1 MRQLN
6 TPDSRIIKL
15 LGRNKVEP
23 DRVYRLSKYAYC
35 KTFRDRHYI
44 KSTMTGGIYE
54 LSDKEWAVVDPSA
67 DLIIQGSDIEAS
79 GLADLVSGCVLV
91 YSTDDDYSRYRF
103 AVTAIKAMD
112 RSSRGV
118 KTYTILPTTACNA
131 RCVYC
136 YEQGMKVST
145 MSESTA
151 DKVIDFILKTKRSDE
166 ITLCWFG
173 GEPLV
178 AANIINRICT
188 GLNEKGV
195 SFKSRIVTNASLFT
209 PELLDTA
216 VNAWHLKRAQ
226 VSVDGSKSDY
236 EARKL
241 FCSPKIHNYEYLL
254 KTIGIMLDAGL
265 EVTLRC
271 NFDQGNIEGMYSF
284 WEDINNLYGA
294 SDKLRVYSSMLFQ
307 AQKDPSCI
315 DLHKR
320 YLELRTEAAKKGMKF
335 LRFKGSECKMKINF
349 CMADSD
355 GKCIVIGPD
364 GNLYNCEHLPGN
376 TSCASIFDED
386 IKLGSDPR
394 ASLEAD
400 DKCRECPF
408 LPECTPFCKHGCPDW
423 FEYCREF
430 KCVETDEQIKRL
442 SN

>member
-1 MRQLN
+1 MRLLN
-6 TPDSRIIKL
+6 SPDSRIIKL

-23 DRVYRLSKYAYC
+23 DRVYRLSKYVYC
-35 KTFRDRHYI
+35 KSFRDRHYI
-44 KSTMTGGIYE
+44 KSTMTGGVFE
-54 LSDKEWAVVDPSA
+54 LSDEEWAVVDPSA
-67 DLIIQGSDIEAS
+67 DLIIQGSDIEVS
-79 GLADLVSGCVLV
+79 GLKELVSGCVLV

-103 AVTAIKAMD
+103 AVTALKAMD
-112 RSSRGV
+112 RSRGV

-178 AANIINRICT
+178 AAKIINRICT
-188 GLNEKGV
+188 RLNEKGV

-216 VNAWHLKRAQ
+216 VNVWHLKRAQ

-284 WEDINNLYGA
+284 WEDINNLYGD

-394 ASLEAD
+394 ASLETD

-430 KCVETDEQIKRL
+430 KCVDTDEQIKRL

>member
-1 MRQLN
+1 MRLLN
-6 TPDSRIIKL
+6 SPDSRIIKL

-35 KTFRDRHYI
+35 KSFRDRHYI

-54 LSDKEWAVVDPSA
+54 LSDEEWAVVDPSA
-67 DLIIQGSDIEAS
+67 DLIIQGSDIEDA
-79 GLADLVSGCVLV
+79 GLVELVLGCVLV

-136 YEQGMKVST
+136 YEQGMKVAT
-145 MSESTA
+145 MSEATA
-151 DKVIDFILKTKRSDE
+151 DKVIDFIIKTKRSDE

-188 GLNEKGV
+188 GLNENGV

-209 PELLDTA
+209 PEVLDTA
-216 VNAWHLKRAQ
+216 VNDWHLKRAQ
-226 VSVDGSKSDY
+226 VSVDGSKADY

-307 AQKDPSCI
+307 AQKEPSCI

-335 LRFKGSECKMKINF
+335 LRFNGSECKMKTNF

-408 LPECTPFCKHGCPDW
+408 LPECTPFCKHGCPDC

-430 KCVETDEQIKRL
+430 RCVDTDEQIKRL

>member
-1 MRQLN
+1 MRLLN
-6 TPDSRIIKL
+6 SPDSKIIKL

-23 DRVYRLSKYAYC
+23 DRIYRLSKYAYC
-35 KTFRDRHYI
+35 KSFRERHYI

-54 LSDKEWAVVDPSA
+54 LSDEEWAVVDPSA
-67 DLIIQGSDIEAS
+67 DLVIQGSDIEAA
-79 GLADLVSGCVLV
+79 GLKELVSGCVLV

-103 AVTAIKAMD
+103 AVTALKAMD
-112 RSSRGV
+112 RSRGV

-136 YEQGMKVST
+136 YEQGMKVAT
-145 MSESTA
+145 MSDATA
-151 DKVIDFILKTKRSDE
+151 DKVIDFILKTKRSEE

-188 GLNEKGV
+188 GLNENGV

-216 VNAWHLKRAQ
+216 VNVWHLKRSQ

-320 YLELRTEAAKKGMKF
+320 YLELRAEAAKKGMKF
-335 LRFKGSECKMKINF
+335 LRFNGSECKMKTNF

-376 TSCASIFDED
+376 TSCANIFDED

-400 DKCRECPF
+400 DKCSECPF

-430 KCVETDEQIKRL
+430 KCADTDEQIKRL
-442 SN
+442 NI

>member
-6 TPDSRIIKL
+6 TPDSRIIKI

-35 KTFRDRHYI
+35 KSFRDRHYI

-54 LSDKEWAVVDPSA
+54 LSDEEWAVVDPSA
-67 DLIIQGSDIEAS
+67 DIIIQGSDIEAA
-79 GLADLVSGCVLV
+79 GLAELVSGCVLV

-103 AVTAIKAMD
+103 AVTALKAMD
-112 RSSRGV
+112 RSRGV

-145 MSESTA
+145 MSETTA
-151 DKVIDFILKTKRSDE
+151 DKVIDFILKTKRSEE

-216 VNAWHLKRAQ
+216 VNVWHLKRAQ

-284 WEDINNLYGA
+284 WEDINNLYGD

-430 KCVETDEQIKRL
+430 KCADTDEQIKRL
-442 SN
+442 SI

>member
-1 MRQLN
+1 MRLLN
-6 TPDSRIIKL
+6 TPDSRIIKI
-15 LGRNKVEP
+15 LGKSRVEP
-23 DRVYRLSKYAYC
+23 DREYRLSVYAYC
-35 KTFRDRHYI
+35 SSLGEHHLI
-44 KSTMTGGIYE
+44 KSTMTGGIFE
-54 LSDKEWAVVDPSA
+54 LSDEEWAAVDPSVNPV
-67 DLIIQGSDIEAS
+67 ISGSVVESA
-79 GLADLVSGCVLV
+79 GLTDLVSGCVLV
-91 YSTDDDYSRYRF
+91 YTTDDDYSRYKF
-103 AVTAIKAMD
+103 AVTALKAFD
-112 RSSRGV
+112 RSRGV

-145 MSESTA
+145 MSVATA
-151 DKVIDFILKTKRSDE
+151 DKVLEFILKTKSSEE
-166 ITLCWFG
+166 ITISWFG

-188 GLNEKGV
+188 GLNEMGV

-216 VNAWHLKRAQ
+216 VNVWHLKRAQ

-284 WEDINNLYGA
+284 WEDINNLYGD

-315 DLHKR
+315 NLHKR

-335 LRFKGSECKMKINF
+335 LRFKGSECKMKTNF

-386 IKLGSDPR
+386 IKLASDPR
-394 ASLEAD
+394 ALLEAD
-400 DKCRECPF
+400 EKCRECPF
-408 LPECTPFCKHGCPDW
+408 LPECTPFLRQGCPDW

-430 KCVETDEQIKRL
+430 RCVDTDEQIKRL
-442 SN
+442 SI

>member
-35 KTFRDRHYI
+35 KSFRDRYYI

-54 LSDKEWAVVDPSA
+54 LSDEEWAVVDPSA
-67 DLIIQGSDIEAS
+67 DLIIQGSDIEAA
-79 GLADLVSGCVLV
+79 GLAELVSGCVLV

-151 DKVIDFILKTKRSDE
+151 DKVIDFILKTKRSEE

-178 AANIINRICT
+178 AANIINRICM

-195 SFKSRIVTNASLFT
+195 SFKSRIITNASLFT

-216 VNAWHLKRAQ
+216 VNVWHLKRAQ

-284 WEDINNLYGA
+284 WEDVNKLYGS
-294 SDKLRVYSSMLFQ
+294 SDNLKIYSAMLFQ
-307 AQKDPSCI
+307 AQKDESCI
-315 DLHKR
+315 DLYRR
-320 YLELRTEAAKKGMKF
+320 YLELRAEAAGEGMKF
-335 LRFKGSECKMKINF
+335 LKFNSSECKMKTNF

-430 KCVETDEQIKRL
+430 KCVDTDEQIKRL
-442 SN
+442 SI

>member
-6 TPDSRIIKL
+6 TPDSRIIKI

-35 KTFRDRHYI
+35 KSFRDRHYI

-54 LSDKEWAVVDPSA
+54 LSDEEWAVVDPSA
-67 DLIIQGSDIEAS
+67 DIIIQGSDIEAA
-79 GLADLVSGCVLV
+79 GLAELVSGCVLV

-103 AVTAIKAMD
+103 AVTALKAMD
-112 RSSRGV
+112 RSRGV

-145 MSESTA
+145 MSETTA
-151 DKVIDFILKTKRSDE
+151 DKVIDFILKTKRSEE

-188 GLNEKGV
+188 GLNENGV

-216 VNAWHLKRAQ
+216 VNVWHLKRAQ

-284 WEDINNLYGA
+284 WEDINNLYGD

-335 LRFKGSECKMKINF
+335 LRFNGSECKMKTNF

-430 KCVETDEQIKRL
+430 KCADTDEQIKRL
-442 SN
+442 SI

>member
-1 MRQLN
+1 MRLLN
-6 TPDSRIIKL
+6 SPDSRIIKL

-23 DRVYRLSKYAYC
+23 DRIYRLSKYAYC
-35 KTFRDRHYI
+35 KSFRDRHYI
-44 KSTMTGGIYE
+44 KSIMTGGIYE
-54 LSDKEWAVVDPSA
+54 LSEEEWAVVDPSA
-67 DLIIQGSDIEAS
+67 DLVIQGSDIEAS
-79 GLADLVSGCVLV
+79 GLAELVSGCVLV

-103 AVTAIKAMD
+103 AVMALKAMD
-112 RSSRGV
+112 MSRGV

-151 DKVIDFILKTKRSDE
+151 DKVIDFILKTKRSEE

-216 VNAWHLKRAQ
+216 VNVWHLKRAQ

-320 YLELRTEAAKKGMKF
+320 YLELRTEASKKGMKF
-335 LRFKGSECKMKINF
+335 LRFKGSECKMKTNF

>member
-1 MRQLN
+1 MRLLN
-6 TPDSRIIKL
+6 TPDSRIIKI
-15 LGRNKVEP
+15 LGRSRVEP
-23 DRVYRLSKYAYC
+23 DRDYRLSAYAYC
-35 KTFRDRHYI
+35 SSLGERHLI

-54 LSDKEWAVVDPSA
+54 LSDEEFSAVDPS
-67 DLIIQGSDIEAS
+67 INPVISGSVVESA
-79 GLADLVSGCVLV
+79 GLTGLVSGCVIV
-91 YSTDDDYSRYRF
+91 YSSDDDYSRYRF
-103 AVTAIKAMD
+103 AVTALKAMD
-112 RSSRGV
+112 RTRGV

-145 MSESTA
+145 MSEATA
-151 DKVIDFILKTKRSDE
+151 DKVLAFILKTKSSDE
-166 ITLCWFG
+166 ITICWFG

-178 AANIINRICT
+178 ASNIINRICT

-195 SFKSRIVTNASLFT
+195 LFKSRIITNASLFA

-216 VNAWHLKRAQ
+216 VNVWHLTRAQ
-226 VSVDGSKSDY
+226 VSVDGAKSDY

-254 KTIGIMLDAGL
+254 KTIGLMLEAGI

-271 NFDQGNIEGMYSF
+271 NYDHGNIEGMYSF
-284 WEDINNLYGA
+284 WEDINKLYGE
-294 SDKLRVYSSMLFQ
+294 SDNLRIYSAMLFQ
-307 AQKDPSCI
+307 AQKDVSCVE
-315 DLHKR
+315 LHRR
-320 YLELRTEAAKKGMKF
+320 YLELRTEAFNKGMNF
-335 LRFKGSECKMKINF
+335 LRFNTSECKMKTNF

-355 GKCIVIGPD
+355 GRCIVIGPD

-430 KCVETDEQIKRL
+430 KCVDTDEQIKRL
-442 SN
+442 SI

>member
-1 MRQLN
+1 MRLLN
-6 TPDSRIIKL
+6 SPDSRIIKI
-15 LGRNKVEP
+15 LGRSQVEP
-23 DRVYRLSKYAYC
+23 DRIYRLSKYAYC
-35 KTFRDRHYI
+35 KSFRDRHYI
-44 KSTMTGGIYE
+44 KSIMTGGIYE
-54 LSDKEWAVVDPSA
+54 LSDEEWAVVDPSA
-67 DLIIQGSDIEAS
+67 DLIIQGSDIEAA
-79 GLADLVSGCVLV
+79 GLAELVSGCVLV

-151 DKVIDFILKTKRSDE
+151 DKVIDFILKTKRSEE

-195 SFKSRIVTNASLFT
+195 SFNSRIITNASLFT

-216 VNAWHLKRAQ
+216 VNVWHLKRAQ

-271 NFDQGNIEGMYSF
+271 NFDQENIEGMYSF

-320 YLELRTEAAKKGMKF
+320 YLELRTEASEKGMKF
-335 LRFKGSECKMKINF
+335 LRFKGSECKMKTNF

-430 KCVETDEQIKRL
+430 KCVDTDEQIKRL

>member
-1 MRQLN
+1 MRLLN
-6 TPDSRIIKL
+6 SPDSRIIKL

-35 KTFRDRHYI
+35 KSFRERHYI

-54 LSDKEWAVVDPSA
+54 LSDEEWAVVDPSA
-67 DLIIQGSDIEAS
+67 DLIIQGSDIEAA
-79 GLADLVSGCVLV
+79 GLADLVSVCVLV

-103 AVTAIKAMD
+103 AVTAIKEMD

-151 DKVIDFILKTKRSDE
+151 DKVIDFIFKTKRSEE

-188 GLNEKGV
+188 GLNEMGV
-195 SFKSRIVTNASLFT
+195 SFKSRIITNASLFT

-216 VNAWHLKRAQ
+216 VNVWHLKRAQ

-254 KTIGIMLDAGL
+254 NTIGIMLNAGL

-284 WEDINNLYGA
+284 WEDINNLYGV

-315 DLHKR
+315 DLQKR

-335 LRFKGSECKMKINF
+335 LRFKGSECKMKTNF

-430 KCVETDEQIKRL
+430 KCVDTDEQIKRL
-442 SN
+442 SI

>member
-1 MRQLN
+1 MRLLN
-6 TPDSRIIKL
+6 SPDSRIIKL
-15 LGRNKVEP
+15 LGRNKVEQ

-35 KTFRDRHYI
+35 KSFRDRHYI

-54 LSDKEWAVVDPSA
+54 LSDEEWAVVDPSA
-67 DLIIQGSDIEAS
+67 DLIIQGSDIEEA
-79 GLADLVSGCVLV
+79 GLAELVSGCVLV

-103 AVTAIKAMD
+103 AVTALKAMD
-112 RSSRGV
+112 RSRGV

-136 YEQGMKVST
+136 YEQGMKFST
-145 MSESTA
+145 MSETTA

-195 SFKSRIVTNASLFT
+195 SFKSRIITNASLFT

-216 VNAWHLKRAQ
+216 VNVWHLKRAQ

-335 LRFKGSECKMKINF
+335 LRFKGSECKMKTNF

-442 SN
+442 SI

>member
-1 MRQLN
+1 
-6 TPDSRIIKL
+6 
-15 LGRNKVEP
+15 
-23 DRVYRLSKYAYC
+23 
-35 KTFRDRHYI
+35 
-44 KSTMTGGIYE
+44 MTGGIFE
-54 LSDKEWAVVDPSA
+54 LSDEEWAVVDPSA
-67 DLIIQGSDIEAS
+67 DLVIQGSDIEAA
-79 GLADLVSGCVLV
+79 GLAELVSGCVLV

-103 AVTAIKAMD
+103 AVTALKAMD
-112 RSSRGV
+112 RSRGV

-151 DKVIDFILKTKRSDE
+151 DKVIDFILKTMRSDE

-195 SFKSRIVTNASLFT
+195 SFKSRIITNASLFT

-216 VNAWHLKRAQ
+216 VNVWHLKRAQ

-284 WEDINNLYGA
+284 WEDINNLYGD

-335 LRFKGSECKMKINF
+335 LRF
-349 CMADSD
+349 
-355 GKCIVIGPD
+355 
-364 GNLYNCEHLPGN
+364 
-376 TSCASIFDED
+376 
-386 IKLGSDPR
+386 
-394 ASLEAD
+394 
-400 DKCRECPF
+400 
-408 LPECTPFCKHGCPDW
+408 
-423 FEYCREF
+423 
-430 KCVETDEQIKRL
+430 
-442 SN
+442 

>member
-1 MRQLN
+1 MRLLN
-6 TPDSRIIKL
+6 SPDSRIIKL

-35 KTFRDRHYI
+35 KSFRERHYI

-54 LSDKEWAVVDPSA
+54 LSDEEWAVVDPSA
-67 DLIIQGSDIEAS
+67 DLIIQGSDIEAA

-151 DKVIDFILKTKRSDE
+151 DKVIDFILKMKRSEE

-195 SFKSRIVTNASLFT
+195 SFNSRIITNASLFT

-216 VNAWHLKRAQ
+216 VNVWHLKRAQ
-226 VSVDGSKSDY
+226 VSVDGAKSDY

-284 WEDINNLYGA
+284 WEDINNLYGD

-320 YLELRTEAAKKGMKF
+320 YLELRTEASEKGMKF
-335 LRFKGSECKMKINF
+335 LRFKGSECKMKTNF

-430 KCVETDEQIKRL
+430 KCVDTDEQIKRL
-442 SN
+442 SI

>member
-35 KTFRDRHYI
+35 KSFQDRHYI
-44 KSTMTGGIYE
+44 KSTMTGGIFE
-54 LSDKEWAVVDPSA
+54 LSDEEWAVVDPSA
-67 DLIIQGSDIEAS
+67 DLILQGSDIEAA
-79 GLADLVSGCVLV
+79 GLAELVSGCVLV

-151 DKVIDFILKTKRSDE
+151 DKVIDFILKTKRSEE

-178 AANIINRICT
+178 AADIINKICK
-188 GLNEKGV
+188 GLNENGV

-216 VNAWHLKRAQ
+216 VNVWHLKRAQ

-236 EARKL
+236 EVRKL

-254 KTIGIMLDAGL
+254 KTIGIMLDAGI

-284 WEDINNLYGA
+284 WEDVNKLYGS
-294 SDKLRVYSSMLFQ
+294 SDNLKIYSAMLFQ
-307 AQKDPSCI
+307 AQKDESCI
-315 DLHKR
+315 DLYRR
-320 YLELRTEAAKKGMKF
+320 YLELRAKAAGEGMKF
-335 LRFKGSECKMKINF
+335 LKFNSSECKMKTNF

-430 KCVETDEQIKRL
+430 KCVDTDEQIKRL
-442 SN
+442 SI

>member
-23 DRVYRLSKYAYC
+23 DRIYRLSKYAYC
-35 KTFRDRHYI
+35 KSFRDRHYI

-54 LSDKEWAVVDPSA
+54 LSDEEWAVVDPSA
-67 DLIIQGSDIEAS
+67 DLIIQGSDIEAA

-145 MSESTA
+145 MSEATA
-151 DKVIDFILKTKRSDE
+151 DKVIDFILKTKRSEE

-195 SFKSRIVTNASLFT
+195 LFKSRIITNASLFT

-216 VNAWHLKRAQ
+216 VNVWHLKRAQ
-226 VSVDGSKSDY
+226 VSVDGAKSDY

-254 KTIGIMLDAGL
+254 KTIGLMLEAGL

-284 WEDINNLYGA
+284 WEDVNNLYGE
-294 SDKLRVYSSMLFQ
+294 SDNLRIYSAMLFQ
-307 AQKDPSCI
+307 AQKDASCVE
-315 DLHKR
+315 LHRR
-320 YLELRTEAAKKGMKF
+320 YLELRAKAAGEGMKF
-335 LRFKGSECKMKINF
+335 LKFNSSECKMKTNF
-349 CMADSD
+349 CMADSE
-355 GKCIVIGPD
+355 GRCIVIGPE

-430 KCVETDEQIKRL
+430 KCVDTDEQIKRL
-442 SN
+442 SI

>member
-1 MRQLN
+1 MRLLN
-6 TPDSRIIKL
+6 SPDSKIIKL

-23 DRVYRLSKYAYC
+23 DRIYRLSKYAYC
-35 KTFRDRHYI
+35 KSFRDRHYI

-54 LSDKEWAVVDPSA
+54 LSDEEWAVVDPSA
-67 DLIIQGSDIEAS
+67 DLVIQGSDIEAA
-79 GLADLVSGCVLV
+79 GLKELVSGCVLV

-103 AVTAIKAMD
+103 AVTALKAMD
-112 RSSRGV
+112 RSRGV

-195 SFKSRIVTNASLFT
+195 SFKSRIITNASLFT

-216 VNAWHLKRAQ
+216 VNVWHLKRAQ

-284 WEDINNLYGA
+284 WEDINNLYGD

-335 LRFKGSECKMKINF
+335 LRFKGSECKIKINF

-430 KCVETDEQIKRL
+430 KCADTDEQIKRL
-442 SN
+442 SI

>member
-1 MRQLN
+1 MRLLN
-6 TPDSRIIKL
+6 SPDSRIIKL

-35 KTFRDRHYI
+35 KSFRDRHYI

-54 LSDKEWAVVDPSA
+54 LSDEEWAVVDPSA
-67 DLIIQGSDIEAS
+67 DLINQGSDIEAA
-79 GLADLVSGCVLV
+79 GLAELVSGCVLV

-136 YEQGMKVST
+136 YEQGMKVYT

-151 DKVIDFILKTKRSDE
+151 DKVIDFILKTKRSEE

-178 AANIINRICT
+178 AANIINRICA

-195 SFKSRIVTNASLFT
+195 SFKSRIITNASLFT

-216 VNAWHLKRAQ
+216 VNVWHLKRAQ

-307 AQKDPSCI
+307 AQKDPRCI
-315 DLHKR
+315 DLNKR

-335 LRFKGSECKMKINF
+335 LRFKGSECKMKTNF

-386 IKLGSDPR
+386 IKLGSDTR

-430 KCVETDEQIKRL
+430 KCVDTDEQIKRL
-442 SN
+442 SI

>member
-23 DRVYRLSKYAYC
+23 DRIYRLSKYAYC
-35 KTFRDRHYI
+35 KSFRDRHYI

-54 LSDKEWAVVDPSA
+54 LSDEEWAVVDPSA
-67 DLIIQGSDIEAS
+67 DLVIQGSDIEAA
-79 GLADLVSGCVLV
+79 GLAELVSGCMLV

-103 AVTAIKAMD
+103 AVTALKAMD

-145 MSESTA
+145 MSEATA
-151 DKVIDFILKTKRSDE
+151 DKVIDFILKTKRSEE

-195 SFKSRIVTNASLFT
+195 SFKSRIITNASLFT

-216 VNAWHLKRAQ
+216 DNVWHLKRAQ

-284 WEDINNLYGA
+284 WKDVNKLYGS
-294 SDKLRVYSSMLFQ
+294 SDNLKIYSAMLFQ
-307 AQKDPSCI
+307 AQKDESCI
-315 DLHKR
+315 DLYRR
-320 YLELRTEAAKKGMKF
+320 YLELRAKAAGEGMKF
-335 LRFKGSECKMKINF
+335 LKFNSSECKMKTNF

-430 KCVETDEQIKRL
+430 KCVDTDEQIKRL
-442 SN
+442 SI

>member
-1 MRQLN
+1 MRLLN
-6 TPDSRIIKL
+6 SPDSRIIKL

-23 DRVYRLSKYAYC
+23 DRVYRLSKYVYC
-35 KTFRDRHYI
+35 KSFRDRHYI

-54 LSDKEWAVVDPSA
+54 LSDEEWAVVDPSA
-67 DLIIQGSDIEAS
+67 DLIIQGSDIEAA
-79 GLADLVSGCVLV
+79 GLAELVSGCVLV

-103 AVTAIKAMD
+103 AVTALKAMD
-112 RSSRGV
+112 RSRGV

-188 GLNEKGV
+188 GLNENGV

-216 VNAWHLKRAQ
+216 VNVWHLKRAQ

-284 WEDINNLYGA
+284 WEDINNLYGD

-394 ASLEAD
+394 ASLETD

-430 KCVETDEQIKRL
+430 KCVDTDEQIKRL

>member
-35 KTFRDRHYI
+35 KSFRERHYI

-54 LSDKEWAVVDPSA
+54 LSDEEWAVVDPSA
-67 DLIIQGSDIEAS
+67 DLVIQGSDIEAA
-79 GLADLVSGCVLV
+79 GLAELVSGCVLV
-91 YSTDDDYSRYRF
+91 YTTDDDYSRYRF

-151 DKVIDFILKTKRSDE
+151 DKVIDFILKTKRSEE

-195 SFKSRIVTNASLFT
+195 SFKSRIITNASLFT

-216 VNAWHLKRAQ
+216 VNVWHLKRAQ

-284 WEDINNLYGA
+284 WEDVNKLYGS
-294 SDKLRVYSSMLFQ
+294 SDNLKIYSAMLFQ
-307 AQKDPSCI
+307 AQKDESCI
-315 DLHKR
+315 DLYRR
-320 YLELRTEAAKKGMKF
+320 YLELRAKAAGEGMKF
-335 LRFKGSECKMKINF
+335 LKFNSSECKMKTNF

-430 KCVETDEQIKRL
+430 KCVDTDEQIKRL
-442 SN
+442 SI

>member
-1 MRQLN
+1 MRLLN
-6 TPDSRIIKL
+6 SPDSRIIKL

-35 KTFRDRHYI
+35 KSFRDRHYI

-54 LSDKEWAVVDPSA
+54 LSDEEWAVVDPSA
-67 DLIIQGSDIEAS
+67 DLINQGSDIEAA
-79 GLADLVSGCVLV
+79 GLAELVSGCVLV

-136 YEQGMKVST
+136 YEQGMKVYT

-151 DKVIDFILKTKRSDE
+151 DKVIDFILKTKRSEE

-178 AANIINRICT
+178 AANIINRICA

-195 SFKSRIVTNASLFT
+195 SFKSRIITNASLFT

-216 VNAWHLKRAQ
+216 VNVWHLKRAQ

-307 AQKDPSCI
+307 AQKDPRCI
-315 DLHKR
+315 DLNKR

-335 LRFKGSECKMKINF
+335 LRFKGSECKMKTNF

-430 KCVETDEQIKRL
+430 KCVDTDEQIKRL
-442 SN
+442 SI

>member
-1 MRQLN
+1 MRLLN
-6 TPDSRIIKL
+6 SPDSRIIKL

-35 KTFRDRHYI
+35 KSFRDRHYI

-54 LSDKEWAVVDPSA
+54 LSDEEWAVIDPSA
-67 DLIIQGSDIEAS
+67 DLIIQGSDIEAA
-79 GLADLVSGCVLV
+79 GLAELVSGCVLV

-103 AVTAIKAMD
+103 AVTALKAMD
-112 RSSRGV
+112 RSRGV

-188 GLNEKGV
+188 GLNENGV

-216 VNAWHLKRAQ
+216 VNVWHLKRAQ

-430 KCVETDEQIKRL
+430 KCADTDEQIKRL
-442 SN
+442 SI